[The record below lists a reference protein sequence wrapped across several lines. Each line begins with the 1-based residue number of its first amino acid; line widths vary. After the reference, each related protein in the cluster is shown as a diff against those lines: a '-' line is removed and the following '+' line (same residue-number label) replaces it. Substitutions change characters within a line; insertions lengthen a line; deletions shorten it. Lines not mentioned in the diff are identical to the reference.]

1 MTRRQDEL
9 DLDAR
14 VRIDRIPAA
23 GRVVDIAAD
32 EEQREELARR
42 FRVDAVPAFG
52 AKVTAT
58 RFRGGI
64 RAQGEVWGE
73 VIQPCVVT
81 GEPVRQAIRETI
93 DRVFLPSRDEVLE
106 HGAGAEVFVN
116 LEDDDFPD
124 YFEGDEIDLADLV
137 MEIFALAID
146 LYPRASGAALP
157 GEGAGDDPSDLSPFA
172 VLKGLKK
179 D

>member
-1 MTRRQDEL
+1 MNEF

-14 VRIDRIPAA
+14 IRVDKIPAA
-23 GRVVDIAAD
+23 GRVVDVAAD
-32 EEQREELARR
+32 EQQREVLALR
-42 FRVDAVPAFG
+42 FRVDSLDSFG
-52 AKVTAT
+52 AKVAAI

-73 VIQPCVVT
+73 VVQPCVVT
-81 GEPVRQAIRETI
+81 GEPVHQAIRETV
-93 DRVFLPSRDEVLE
+93 DRVYLPGRDEALE

-124 YFEGDEIDLADLV
+124 YFEGVEIDLADLITEV
-137 MEIFALAID
+137 FALAIE
-146 LYPRASGAALP
+146 LYPRAPGAALP
-157 GEGAGDDPSDLSPFA
+157 EDEAGDDPADLSPFA
-172 VLKGLKK
+172 ALKALKK

>member
-1 MTRRQDEL
+1 MTRRPDEL

-14 VRIDRIPAA
+14 VRVDKIPAA
-23 GRVVDIAAD
+23 GRVVEIAAD
-32 EEQREELARR
+32 EDQRQHLAQR
-42 FRVDAVPAFG
+42 FRVDAVPSFG
-52 AKVTAT
+52 ARVTAT

-81 GEPVRQAIRETI
+81 GEPVNQSIREPV
-93 DRVFLPSRDEVLE
+93 DRVYLPGRDEASE
-106 HGAGAEVFVN
+106 HSAGAEVFVN

-124 YFEGDEIDLADLV
+124 YFEGEEIDLSDLV
-137 MEIFALAID
+137 TEVFALAID
-146 LYPRASGAALP
+146 LYPRIPGAELP
-157 GEGAGDDPSDLSPFA
+157 PEGAGDDPAELSPFA
-172 VLKGLKK
+172 ALKALKK

>member
-1 MTRRQDEL
+1 VTRRIDEL
-9 DLDAR
+9 DLDAKVR
-14 VRIDRIPAA
+14 VDKIPSA
-23 GRVVDIAAD
+23 GRVVVVKTT
-32 EEQREELARR
+32 ETQREALAER
-42 FRVDAVPAFG
+42 FRVDALPAFD

-64 RAQGEVWGE
+64 RAQGEVSGE
-73 VIQPCVVT
+73 VVQGCVVT
-81 GEPVRQAIRETI
+81 GEPVHQTIRETV
-93 DRVFLPSRDEVLE
+93 DRVYLPGRHEAQE

-137 MEIFALAID
+137 TEIFAMAID
-146 LYPRASGAALP
+146 LYPRKPGAALRE
-157 GEGAGDDPSDLSPFA
+157 EGVGDDPAEISPFA
-172 VLKGLKK
+172 ALKALKK

>member
-1 MTRRQDEL
+1 MDEF

-14 VRIDRIPAA
+14 IRVDRIPAA
-23 GRVVDIAAD
+23 GRVVDVAAD
-32 EEQREELARR
+32 EQQREDLALR
-42 FRVDAVPAFG
+42 FRVDALDSFG
-52 AKVTAT
+52 AKVNAI

-73 VIQPCVVT
+73 VVQPCVVT
-81 GEPVRQAIRETI
+81 GEPVHQAIRETV
-93 DRVFLPSRDEVLE
+93 DRVYLPGRDEALE

-124 YFEGDEIDLADLV
+124 YFEGDEIDLADLITEV
-137 MEIFALAID
+137 FALAIE
-146 LYPRASGAALP
+146 LYPRAPGAALP
-157 GEGAGDDPSDLSPFA
+157 EDGAGDDPADLSPFA
-172 VLKGLKK
+172 ALKALKK